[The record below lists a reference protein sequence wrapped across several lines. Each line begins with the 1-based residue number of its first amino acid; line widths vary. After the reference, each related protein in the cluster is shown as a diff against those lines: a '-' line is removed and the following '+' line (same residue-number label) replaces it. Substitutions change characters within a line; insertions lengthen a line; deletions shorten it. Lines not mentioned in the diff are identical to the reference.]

1 MKQEYFLILVI
12 LVACLILVIL
22 AIIQVKRNTKLLDQG
37 RSDRPKNKPYNR
49 LNGRNPG

>member
-1 MKQEYFLILVI
+1 MKQELFLILVI

-22 AIIQVKRNTKLLDQG
+22 AIVQVIRNNKLLDQG
-37 RSDRPKNKPYNR
+37 RQDRPKNKPYNR